1 MRGSGGA
8 QRAAGVVVV
17 VVVVGFVVA
26 VDVVDVFVAV
36 QHVCR
41 RQGDCLKTKKAGG
54 GLGGRAQRP
63 PRSQAKVLA
72 SLVVFGFVVAAAAA
86 VVVVVGFVV
95 RCRPAQ
101 EDKSR

>member
-1 MRGSGGA
+1 MGGSGGA
-8 QRAAGVVVV
+8 QRAAGVVV

-72 SLVVFGFVVAAAAA
+72 SLVVFGFVVAAAA
-86 VVVVVGFVV
+86 VVVVGFVV

>member
-1 MRGSGGA
+1 MLGGSGGA
-8 QRAAGVVVV
+8 QRAAGVV

-86 VVVVVGFVV
+86 VVVVGFVV